1 MSVPIYK
8 NEIRD
13 GLEEV
18 LRASSSIAY
27 ASPLRNHIPTKG
39 EKEKAKLIALESATE
54 ESAAENKDQ
63 FDLYYLNS
71 VLVSTGW
78 NKNDD
83 IFDVEE
89 TWSARNTPEDK
100 QFNFMH
106 DETDIIGHI
115 TGNFVVDAAGQK
127 IHEIVGV
134 KNLPEQFDII
144 TSAVLYNSWSDPEL
158 TERMAK
164 IISEIEEDK
173 WFVSME
179 CLFAGFD
186 YGVITPDGKH
196 KTIARSEES
205 SFLTKYLRSYGGTG
219 EYEGHQLGRLLRSI
233 AFSGKGLVSNPANP
247 KSVIINDTSLFKKN
261 NEIYSI
267 TRSNIRENF
276 NMANEDIQLL
286 QKQND
291 ELKAA
296 LDQAKS
302 DEEALRSEIS
312 RKKDEE
318 VRAKVDAFEASILK
332 RDEAIVKLQEGATAF
347 EVRIQ
352 EIEELLAKKDEELT
366 EATSKIEAH
375 ETAIKLEARKTALVE
390 AGFDEVDIEK
400 ALETFADVSDE
411 MFDEIV
417 NLTAKKD
424 NPFDKKKKDEEEEA
438 AKKDNPF
445 DKKKD
450 EEEDMK
456 KKAEVEA
463 SEETD
468 DSVDEAEADLD
479 IEALD
484 NAEEDADAALVD
496 GGNDDVDTARASAS
510 SWLEKHVLHTTA
522 SIDK

>member
-1 MSVPIYK
+1 MSIPIYK
-8 NEIRD
+8 YELRD

-18 LRASSSIAY
+18 LRATSSIAY
-27 ASPLRNHIPTKG
+27 SSPLRSHTPSEG
-39 EKEKAKLIALESATE
+39 EEEKAKLVALNSF
-54 ESAAENKDQ
+54 AENKEQ
-63 FDLYYLNS
+63 FDLYYLTS

-83 IFDVEE
+83 IFDIEE
-89 TWSARNTPEDK
+89 TWVARNTPEDK

-115 TGNFVVDAAGQK
+115 TGNFVLDSNGQK
-127 IHEIVGV
+127 VHEIVGT

-144 TSAVLYNSWSDPEL
+144 TSAVLYNSWSDPKL
-158 TERMAK
+158 KERMAK

-186 YGVITPDGKH
+186 YGVITPDGQH

-205 SFLTKYLRSYGGTG
+205 SFLTKHLRSYGGTG

-233 AFSGKGLVSNPANP
+233 SFSGKGLVSNPANP
-247 KSVIINDTSLFKKN
+247 RSVIINDTSLFKKN
-261 NEIYSI
+261 NETYSI
-267 TRSNIRENF
+267 TQSNIRENF

-291 ELKAA
+291 ELRAA
-296 LDQAKS
+296 LNQAKS
-302 DEEALRSEIS
+302 DEEALKSAIS
-312 RKKDEE
+312 AKKDEE
-318 VRAKVDAFEASILK
+318 VQAKVEAFEASIVEK
-332 RDEAIVKLQEGATAF
+332 DEAIAKLQEDAKAF
-347 EVRIQ
+347 EDKVQ

-366 EATSKIEAH
+366 EANSKIEAH

-390 AGFDEVDIEK
+390 AGFDEADIEK

-417 NLTAKKD
+417 NLTAKKG
-424 NPFDKKKKDEEEEA
+424 NPFEKKD
-438 AKKDNPF
+438 
-445 DKKKD
+445 D
-450 EEEDMK
+450 EEEDEEDAGYMK
-456 KKAEVEA
+456 KKAETETEA
-463 SEETD
+463 SDETD
-468 DSVDEAEADLD
+468 ETVDEAV
-479 IEALD
+479 EALD
-484 NAEEDADAALVD
+484 NAEEDTDAALAD
-496 GGNDDVDTARASAS
+496 AGNDEIDTARTSAS

-522 SIDK
+522 SIDEE

>member
-1 MSVPIYK
+1 MSLPIYK

-13 GLEEV
+13 GLEDV
-18 LRASSSIAY
+18 LRANSSIAY
-27 ASPLRNHIPTKG
+27 SSPLKSHTPSEG
-39 EKEKAKLIALESATE
+39 EQEKAKLIALESV
-54 ESAAENKDQ
+54 AENQDQ

-83 IFDVEE
+83 IFDIEE
-89 TWSARNTPEDK
+89 TWAARSTPEDK

-115 TGNFVVDAAGQK
+115 TGNFVLDAAGQK
-127 IHEIVGV
+127 VHEIVGV

-144 TSAVLYNSWSDPEL
+144 TSAVLYNSWSDPKL
-158 TERMAK
+158 KERMAK

-186 YGVITPDGKH
+186 YGVVTPDGQH

-205 SFLTKYLRSYGGTG
+205 SFLTKHLRSYGGTG
-219 EYEGHQLGRLLRSI
+219 EYEGHRLGRLLRSI

-247 KSVIINDTSLFKKN
+247 KSVIINDTDLFKKN
-261 NEIYSI
+261 NDTYSI
-267 TRSNIRENF
+267 TQSNIRENF

-286 QKQND
+286 QRQND

-312 RKKDEE
+312 KKKDEE
-318 VRAKVDAFEASILK
+318 VQAQIEAFEASILE
-332 RDEAIVKLQEGATAF
+332 RDEAIAKLQEAATAF
-347 EVRIQ
+347 EARIQ
-352 EIEELLAKKDEELT
+352 EIEELLANKDEELT
-366 EATSKIEAH
+366 EANSKIEAH

-390 AGFDEVDIEK
+390 AGLDEADVEK

-424 NPFDKKKKDEEEEA
+424 NPFDKKKKDEEEDAA

-445 DKKKD
+445 DKKKKD
-450 EEEDMK
+450 EEEDAGYMK
-456 KKAEVEA
+456 KKA

-468 DSVDEAEADLD
+468 DSVDEAEAD

-496 GGNDDVDTARASAS
+496 GGSDEVDTARTSAS

-522 SIDK
+522 SIEK

>member
-1 MSVPIYK
+1 MSLPIYK

-13 GLEEV
+13 GLEDV
-18 LRASSSIAY
+18 LRANSSIAY
-27 ASPLRNHIPTKG
+27 SSPLKSHTPSEG
-39 EKEKAKLIALESATE
+39 EQEKAKLIALESV
-54 ESAAENKDQ
+54 AENQDQ

-83 IFDVEE
+83 IFDIEE
-89 TWSARNTPEDK
+89 TWAARSTPEDK

-115 TGNFVVDAAGQK
+115 TGNFVLDAAGQK
-127 IHEIVGV
+127 VHEIVGV

-144 TSAVLYNSWSDPEL
+144 TSAVLYNSWSDPKL
-158 TERMAK
+158 KERMAK

-186 YGVITPDGKH
+186 YGVVTPDGQH

-205 SFLTKYLRSYGGTG
+205 SFLTKHLRSYGGTG
-219 EYEGHQLGRLLRSI
+219 EYEGHRLGRLLRSI

-247 KSVIINDTSLFKKN
+247 KSVIINDTDLFKKN
-261 NEIYSI
+261 NDTYSI
-267 TRSNIRENF
+267 TQSNIRENF

-291 ELKAA
+291 ELRAA
-296 LDQAKS
+296 LNQAKS
-302 DEEALRSEIS
+302 DEEALKSAIS
-312 RKKDEE
+312 AKKDEE
-318 VRAKVDAFEASILK
+318 VQAKVEAFEASIVEK
-332 RDEAIVKLQEGATAF
+332 DEAIAKLQEDAKAF
-347 EVRIQ
+347 EDKVQ

-366 EATSKIEAH
+366 EANSKIEAH
-375 ETAIKLEARKTALVE
+375 ETAVKLEARKTALVE
-390 AGFDEVDIEK
+390 AGFDEADVEK

-424 NPFDKKKKDEEEEA
+424 NPFDKKKKDEEEDAA

-445 DKKKD
+445 DKKKKD
-450 EEEDMK
+450 EEEDAGYMK
-456 KKAEVEA
+456 KKA

-468 DSVDEAEADLD
+468 DSVDEAEAD

-496 GGNDDVDTARASAS
+496 GGSDEVATARTSAS

-522 SIDK
+522 SIEK

>member
-1 MSVPIYK
+1 MSLPIYK

-13 GLEEV
+13 GLEDV
-18 LRASSSIAY
+18 LRANSSIAY
-27 ASPLRNHIPTKG
+27 SSPLKSHTPSEG
-39 EKEKAKLIALESATE
+39 EQEKAKLIALESV
-54 ESAAENKDQ
+54 AENQDQ

-83 IFDVEE
+83 IFDIEE
-89 TWSARNTPEDK
+89 TWAARSTPEDK

-115 TGNFVVDAAGQK
+115 TGNFVLDAAGQK
-127 IHEIVGV
+127 VHEIVGV

-144 TSAVLYNSWSDPEL
+144 TSAVLYNSWSDPKL
-158 TERMAK
+158 KERMAK

-186 YGVITPDGKH
+186 YGVVTPDGQH

-205 SFLTKYLRSYGGTG
+205 SFLTKHLRSYGGTG

-233 AFSGKGLVSNPANP
+233 SFSGKGLVSNPANP
-247 KSVIINDTSLFKKN
+247 RSVIINDTSLFKKN
-261 NEIYSI
+261 NETYSI
-267 TRSNIRENF
+267 TQSNIRENF

-291 ELKAA
+291 ELRAA
-296 LDQAKS
+296 LNQAKS
-302 DEEALRSEIS
+302 DEEALKSAIS
-312 RKKDEE
+312 AKKDEE
-318 VRAKVDAFEASILK
+318 VQAKVEAFEASIVEK
-332 RDEAIVKLQEGATAF
+332 DEAIAKLQEDAKAF
-347 EVRIQ
+347 EDKVQ

-366 EATSKIEAH
+366 EANSKIEAH

-390 AGFDEVDIEK
+390 AGFDEADIEK

-417 NLTAKKD
+417 NLTAKKG
-424 NPFDKKKKDEEEEA
+424 NPFEKKD
-438 AKKDNPF
+438 
-445 DKKKD
+445 D
-450 EEEDMK
+450 EEEDEEDAGYMK
-456 KKAEVEA
+456 KKAETETEA
-463 SEETD
+463 SDETD
-468 DSVDEAEADLD
+468 ETVDEAEADVD
-479 IEALD
+479 VEALD
-484 NAEEDADAALVD
+484 NAEEDTDAALAD
-496 GGNDDVDTARASAS
+496 AGNDEIDTARTSAS

-522 SIDK
+522 SIDEE

>member
-8 NEIRD
+8 NEIED

-18 LRASSSIAY
+18 IRANSSIAY
-27 ASPLRNHIPTKG
+27 SSPLKSHTPTKG
-39 EKEKAKLIALESATE
+39 EKEKAKLIALESVTE
-54 ESAAENKDQ
+54 ESAAENKNQ

-83 IFDVEE
+83 IFDIEE

-115 TGNFVVDAAGQK
+115 TGNFVIDAAGQK
-127 IHEIVGV
+127 VHEIVGV
-134 KNLPEQFDII
+134 KNLPEQFDIV
-144 TSAVLYNSWSDPEL
+144 TSAVLYNSWSDPKL

-186 YGVITPDGKH
+186 YGVIAPDGQH

-205 SFLTKYLRSYGGTG
+205 SFLTKHLRSYGGTG
-219 EYEGHQLGRLLRSI
+219 EYEGHRLGRLLRSI

-247 KSVIINDTSLFKKN
+247 KSVIINDTDLFKH
-261 NEIYSI
+261 NETYSI
-267 TRSNIRENF
+267 TQSNIRENF

-296 LDQAKS
+296 FEQVKS

-312 RKKDEE
+312 KKKDEE
-318 VRAKVDAFEASILK
+318 VQAKVDAFEVSILE
-332 RDEAIVKLQEGATAF
+332 RDEAIAKMQEGVTAF

-352 EIEELLAKKDEELT
+352 EIEELLAKKDKELT
-366 EATSKIEAH
+366 EANSKIQAH

-390 AGFDEVDIEK
+390 AGFDEIDIEK
-400 ALETFADVSDE
+400 ALETFADVSDK

-424 NPFDKKKKDEEEEA
+424 NPFFDKKKKKDDEEEE
-438 AKKDNPF
+438 
-445 DKKKD
+445 
-450 EEEDMK
+450 EDAGSMK
-456 KKAEVEA
+456 KKAETEA
-463 SEETD
+463 IDDTDET
-468 DSVDEAEADLD
+468 VDEAEADVD
-479 IEALD
+479 VEALD
-484 NAEEDADAALVD
+484 NVEEDTDVALADA
-496 GGNDDVDTARASAS
+496 GNDEIDSARTSAS

>member
-8 NEIRD
+8 NEIGD

-18 LRASSSIAY
+18 IRANSSIAY
-27 ASPLRNHIPTKG
+27 ASPLRSHIPTKG
-39 EKEKAKLIALESATE
+39 EKEKAKLVALQSVTE

-83 IFDVEE
+83 IFDIEE

-115 TGNFVVDAAGQK
+115 TGNFLVDVAGQK
-127 IHEIVGV
+127 VHEIVGV

-144 TSAVLYNSWSDPEL
+144 TSAVLYNSWSDPKL

-186 YGVITPDGKH
+186 YGVVTPDGQH

-205 SFLTKYLRSYGGTG
+205 SFLTKHLRSYGGTG
-219 EYEGHQLGRLLRSI
+219 EYEGHRLGRLLRSI

-247 KSVIINDTSLFKKN
+247 KSVIINDTNLFKH
-261 NEIYSI
+261 NETYSI
-267 TRSNIRENF
+267 TQSSIRENF
-276 NMANEDIQLL
+276 NMANEDIQL

-296 LDQAKS
+296 LEQAKS

-312 RKKDEE
+312 QKKDEE
-318 VRAKVDAFEASILK
+318 VQAKGDAFEASILE
-332 RDEAIVKLQEGATAF
+332 RDEAIANLQEAATAF
-347 EVRIQ
+347 EERVQ

-366 EATSKIEAH
+366 EANSKIQAH

-390 AGFDEVDIEK
+390 AGFDEIDIEK

-417 NLTAKKD
+417 NLTAKKG
-424 NPFDKKKKDEEEEA
+424 NPFEKKDDE
-438 AKKDNPF
+438 
-445 DKKKD
+445 DKED
-450 EEEDMK
+450 EEDAGYMK
-456 KKAEVEA
+456 KKAETETEA
-463 SEETD
+463 SDETD
-468 DSVDEAEADLD
+468 ETVDEAEADV
-479 IEALD
+479 EALD
-484 NAEEDADAALVD
+484 NVEEDTDVALADA
-496 GGNDDVDTARASAS
+496 GNDEVDSARTSAS

>member
-1 MSVPIYK
+1 MSIPIYK
-8 NEIRD
+8 YELRD

-18 LRASSSIAY
+18 LRATSSIAY
-27 ASPLRNHIPTKG
+27 SSPLRSHTPSEG
-39 EKEKAKLIALESATE
+39 EEEKAKLVALNSF
-54 ESAAENKDQ
+54 AENKEQ
-63 FDLYYLNS
+63 FDLYYLTS

-83 IFDVEE
+83 IFDIEE
-89 TWSARNTPEDK
+89 TWVARNTPEDK

-115 TGNFVVDAAGQK
+115 TGNFVLDSNGQK
-127 IHEIVGV
+127 VHEIVGT

-144 TSAVLYNSWSDPEL
+144 TSAVLYNSWSDPKL
-158 TERMAK
+158 KERMAK

-186 YGVITPDGKH
+186 YGVITPDGQH

-205 SFLTKYLRSYGGTG
+205 SFLTKHLRSYGGTG

-233 AFSGKGLVSNPANP
+233 SFSGKGLVSNPANP
-247 KSVIINDTSLFKKN
+247 RSFIINDTSLFKKN
-261 NEIYSI
+261 NETYSI
-267 TRSNIRENF
+267 TQSNIRENF

-291 ELKAA
+291 ELRAA
-296 LDQAKS
+296 LNQAKS
-302 DEEALRSEIS
+302 DEEALKSAIS
-312 RKKDEE
+312 AKKDEE
-318 VRAKVDAFEASILK
+318 VQAKVEAFEASIVEK
-332 RDEAIVKLQEGATAF
+332 DEAIAKLQEDAKAF
-347 EVRIQ
+347 EDKVQ

-366 EATSKIEAH
+366 EANSKIEAH

-390 AGFDEVDIEK
+390 AGFDEADIEK

-417 NLTAKKD
+417 NLTAKKG
-424 NPFDKKKKDEEEEA
+424 NPFEKKD
-438 AKKDNPF
+438 
-445 DKKKD
+445 D
-450 EEEDMK
+450 EEEDEEDAGYMK
-456 KKAEVEA
+456 KKAETETEA
-463 SEETD
+463 SDETD
-468 DSVDEAEADLD
+468 ETVDEAEADVD
-479 IEALD
+479 VEALD
-484 NAEEDADAALVD
+484 NAEEDTDAALAD
-496 GGNDDVDTARASAS
+496 AGNDEIDTARTSAS

-522 SIDK
+522 SIDEE

>member
-1 MSVPIYK
+1 MSLPIYK

-13 GLEEV
+13 GLEDV
-18 LRASSSIAY
+18 LRANSSIAY
-27 ASPLRNHIPTKG
+27 SSPLKSHTPSEG
-39 EKEKAKLIALESATE
+39 EQEKAKLIALESV
-54 ESAAENKDQ
+54 AENQDQ

-83 IFDVEE
+83 IFDIEE
-89 TWSARNTPEDK
+89 TWAARSTPEDK

-115 TGNFVVDAAGQK
+115 TGNFVLDAAGQK
-127 IHEIVGV
+127 VHEIVGV

-144 TSAVLYNSWSDPEL
+144 TSAVLYNSWSDPKL
-158 TERMAK
+158 KERMAK

-186 YGVITPDGKH
+186 YGVVTPDGQH

-205 SFLTKYLRSYGGTG
+205 SFLTKHLRSYGGTG
-219 EYEGHQLGRLLRSI
+219 EYEGHRLGRLLRSI

-247 KSVIINDTSLFKKN
+247 KSVIINDTDLFKKN
-261 NEIYSI
+261 NDTYSI
-267 TRSNIRENF
+267 TQSNIRENF

-286 QKQND
+286 QRQND

-312 RKKDEE
+312 KKKDEE
-318 VRAKVDAFEASILK
+318 VQAQIEAFEASILE
-332 RDEAIVKLQEGATAF
+332 RDEAIAKLQEAATAF
-347 EVRIQ
+347 EARIQ
-352 EIEELLAKKDEELT
+352 EIEELLANKDEELT
-366 EATSKIEAH
+366 EANSKIEAH

-390 AGFDEVDIEK
+390 AGFDEADVEK

-424 NPFDKKKKDEEEEA
+424 NPFDKKKKDEEEDAA

-445 DKKKD
+445 DKKKKD
-450 EEEDMK
+450 EEEDAGYMK
-456 KKAEVEA
+456 KKA

-468 DSVDEAEADLD
+468 DSVDEAEAD

-496 GGNDDVDTARASAS
+496 GGSDEVDTARTSAS

-522 SIDK
+522 SIEK

>member
-1 MSVPIYK
+1 MSLPIYK

-13 GLEEV
+13 GLEDV
-18 LRASSSIAY
+18 LRANSSIAY
-27 ASPLRNHIPTKG
+27 SSPLKSHTPSEG
-39 EKEKAKLIALESATE
+39 EQEKAKLIALESV
-54 ESAAENKDQ
+54 AENQDQ

-83 IFDVEE
+83 IFDIEE
-89 TWSARNTPEDK
+89 TWAARSTPEDR

-115 TGNFVVDAAGQK
+115 TGNFVLDAAGQK
-127 IHEIVGV
+127 VHEIVGV

-144 TSAVLYNSWSDPEL
+144 TSAVLYNSWSDPKL
-158 TERMAK
+158 KERMAK

-186 YGVITPDGKH
+186 YGVITPDGQH

-205 SFLTKYLRSYGGTG
+205 SFLTKHLRSYGGTG
-219 EYEGHQLGRLLRSI
+219 EYEGHRLGRLLRSI

-247 KSVIINDTSLFKKN
+247 KSVIINDTDLFKKN
-261 NEIYSI
+261 NDTYSI
-267 TRSNIRENF
+267 TQSNIRENF

-286 QKQND
+286 QRQND

-312 RKKDEE
+312 KKKDEE
-318 VRAKVDAFEASILK
+318 VQAQIEAFEASILE
-332 RDEAIVKLQEGATAF
+332 RDEAIAKLQEAATAF
-347 EVRIQ
+347 EARIQ
-352 EIEELLAKKDEELT
+352 EIEELLANKDEELT
-366 EATSKIEAH
+366 EANSKIEAH

-390 AGFDEVDIEK
+390 AGFDEADVEK

-424 NPFDKKKKDEEEEA
+424 NPFDKKKKDEEEDAA

-445 DKKKD
+445 DKKKKD
-450 EEEDMK
+450 EEEDAGYMK
-456 KKAEVEA
+456 KKA

-468 DSVDEAEADLD
+468 DSVDEAEAD

-496 GGNDDVDTARASAS
+496 GGSDEVDTARTSAS

-522 SIDK
+522 SIEK

>member
-1 MSVPIYK
+1 MSLPIYK

-13 GLEEV
+13 GLEDV
-18 LRASSSIAY
+18 LRANSSIAY
-27 ASPLRNHIPTKG
+27 SSPLKSHTPSEG
-39 EKEKAKLIALESATE
+39 EQEKAKLIALESV
-54 ESAAENKDQ
+54 AENQDQ

-83 IFDVEE
+83 IFDIEE
-89 TWSARNTPEDK
+89 TWAARSTPEDK

-115 TGNFVVDAAGQK
+115 TGNFVLDAAGQK
-127 IHEIVGV
+127 VHEIVGV

-144 TSAVLYNSWSDPEL
+144 TSAVLYNSWSDPKL
-158 TERMAK
+158 KERMAK

-186 YGVITPDGKH
+186 YGVITPDGQH

-205 SFLTKYLRSYGGTG
+205 SFLTKHLRSYGGTG
-219 EYEGHQLGRLLRSI
+219 EYEGHRLGRLLRSI

-247 KSVIINDTSLFKKN
+247 KSVIINDTDLFKKN
-261 NEIYSI
+261 NDTYSI
-267 TRSNIRENF
+267 TQSNIRENF

-286 QKQND
+286 QRQND

-312 RKKDEE
+312 KKKDEE
-318 VRAKVDAFEASILK
+318 VQAQIEAFEASILE
-332 RDEAIVKLQEGATAF
+332 RDEAIAKLQEAATAF
-347 EVRIQ
+347 EARIQ
-352 EIEELLAKKDEELT
+352 EIEELLANKDEELT
-366 EATSKIEAH
+366 EANSKIEAH

-390 AGFDEVDIEK
+390 AGFDEADVEK

-424 NPFDKKKKDEEEEA
+424 NPFDKKKKDEEEDAA

-445 DKKKD
+445 DKKKKD
-450 EEEDMK
+450 EEEDAGYMK
-456 KKAEVEA
+456 KKA

-468 DSVDEAEADLD
+468 DSVDEAEAD

-496 GGNDDVDTARASAS
+496 GGSDEVDTARTSAS

-522 SIDK
+522 SIEK